1 MEKLFDLLKIV
12 ESVQLAPMVLE
23 PEPMVFAGG
32 VGAVGTATS
41 RGPGGPDGQGD
52 WANNRSGGFRTEE
65 NQVHTDLSSEVF
77 SNCLRCLRGRG
88 LNKQFSH
95 SKLSPVRSR
104 SRSAMRKTVRTRRSR
119 RKCRSGYRSRL
130 WVDRKGARMYL
141 RRWLN
146 PWP

>member
-77 SNCLRCLRGRG
+77 SNCLRCLHGRG
-88 LNKQFSH
+88 LNKQFNYIIWTDM
-95 SKLSPVRSR
+95 
-104 SRSAMRKTVRTRRSR
+104 A
-119 RKCRSGYRSRL
+119 
-130 WVDRKGARMYL
+130 
-141 RRWLN
+141 
-146 PWP
+146 